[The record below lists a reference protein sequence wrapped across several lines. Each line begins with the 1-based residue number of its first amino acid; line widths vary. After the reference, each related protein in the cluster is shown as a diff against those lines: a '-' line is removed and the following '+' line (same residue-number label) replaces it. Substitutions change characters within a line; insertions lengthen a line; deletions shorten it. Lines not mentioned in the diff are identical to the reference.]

1 MVQLRK
7 FILRSCELFK
17 ELPAEVGEFCHL
29 EVLDLEGTEI
39 INLPVAIGKLTN
51 LTCLKMSFYPQINHN
66 RRSNHSN
73 TIIPQN
79 VISNLLQL
87 EELSIDVNP
96 EDERW
101 NVTMKDIV
109 KEICSLNR
117 LHFLKLHLPE
127 VLLLNDLRSGSSLRN
142 LSWMHF
148 RFIVGNHLKR
158 IISRLPHEPAIKF
171 EEQESCLKYL
181 NGEGVPIVIKEVLQ
195 HVSALFL
202 DRHLTV
208 TNLSKFRIKNM
219 KNLKFCVL
227 RECNE
232 IQTIVDTGDDR
243 NSTLQT
249 LECLNLHYMKN
260 LRSI

>member
-1 MVQLRK
+1 M
-7 FILRSCELFK
+7 
-17 ELPAEVGEFCHL
+17 
-29 EVLDLEGTEI
+29 
-39 INLPVAIGKLTN
+39 
-51 LTCLKMSFYPQINHN
+51 
-66 RRSNHSN
+66 
-73 TIIPQN
+73 
-79 VISNLLQL
+79 
-87 EELSIDVNP
+87 
-96 EDERW
+96 
-101 NVTMKDIV
+101 
-109 KEICSLNR
+109 
-117 LHFLKLHLPE
+117 
-127 VLLLNDLRSGSSLRN
+127 RN

-158 IISRLPHEPAIKF
+158 IISRLPHESAIKF

-208 TNLSKFRIKNM
+208 TNLSEFRIKNM

-232 IQTIVDTGDDR
+232 IQTIVDAGDDR